1 MRKWLLLSFVI
12 AVSFSGVGLPFLPLA
27 QRIGRCE
34 PEKLPP
40 ARAVHGG
47 APGGVRYGGSRLSR
61 AALDRFQ
68 TNFTMID
75 GGLMQ
80 PKGGIGYHFSL
91 DHEDGFIILD
101 DDAGEYTIN
110 GHTARL
116 KGPVGVPCP
125 MRAAH
130 GYYNPTDQPKEF
142 INIWVSTKKGVT
154 TNPDAGNNLL
164 ESYPL
169 EKKPSFFVADYDRA
183 RLQPAPNYHGGT
195 GTARYRRVVPP
206 EFFQTNWGYHDHL
219 LLPSGASDG
228 LHAHAGVEEIY
239 FVLKGNGTAIVN
251 SESAPI
257 KRGDAVPVYLN
268 EPHSFA
274 PSSAGEIEFIVF
286 GIAMQKG
293 VLDTRVIK

>member
-1 MRKWLLLSFVI
+1 MRRWLLVGPI
-12 AVSFSGVGLPFLPLA
+12 VAVCLTAADLPFLPLA
-27 QRIGRCE
+27 ERIGHYE

-40 ARAVHGG
+40 ARAIHGG
-47 APGGVRYGGSRLSR
+47 APGGIRGGVRRLPQ
-61 AALDRFQ
+61 AALARFE
-68 TNFTMID
+68 TNLTMID

-91 DHEDGFIILD
+91 DHEDGFIIFD
-101 DDAGEYTIN
+101 DDAGEYTVN

-116 KGPVGVPCP
+116 RGPVGVPCP

-130 GYYNPTDQPKEF
+130 GYYNPTDQPKEY

-154 TNPDAGNNLL
+154 TNPDAANNLV
-164 ESYPL
+164 EPYPL
-169 EKKPSFFVADYDRA
+169 DKKPAFFIADYDRT
-183 RLQPAPNYHGGT
+183 RLRPVPKYHGGT
-195 GTARYRRVVPP
+195 GAAQYRRVVPS
-206 EFFQTNWGYHDHL
+206 EFFQTNWAYHDHL

-228 LHAHAGVEEIY
+228 MHAHAGVEEIY
-239 FVLKGNGTAIVN
+239 FVMKGEGTARVN
-251 SESAPI
+251 NESAPI

-274 PSSAGEIEFIVF
+274 PNSGGELEFIVF

-293 VLDTRVIK
+293 VLDTRVIQ